1 LIFIVFQVLAA
12 SDKISEETYT
22 YASSFFV
29 SLVIVATIARF
40 VYSMKGLKEPI
51 LVRKMIGLM
60 VNAILILLF
69 TVVIVIDPAE
79 LSKMH

>member
-1 LIFIVFQVLAA
+1 MIFIVFQVLAA

-51 LVRKMIGLM
+51 SVRKMIGLM